1 MEGWIKVHRAIL
13 DKPIW
18 KDSTTEQKVILMTL
32 LLMASHKENQ
42 WEFKGEKYAVQPGQF
57 ITSLPSIVEKAGIG
71 ISIQNVRTA
80 LKRFEKYEFLTCES
94 TNKNRLITIV
104 NWVNYQGDEGEP
116 NRQTN
121 RQLTGNQQ
129 AANSYQECKELNK
142 EIKKE
147 VEDNAHV
154 KASDNS
160 NLNADDPPADS
171 GLDWLSQE
179 VANISIEN
187 DYVRVCNFHQSN
199 IGMLSP
205 YLSQQLGKWVDDMNG
220 EIVILA
226 MEQALKNNVRKVSYI
241 NSILNDWYSQGARTL
256 EQCQALIN
264 DFESRKGWGAHEK
277 HQTSNKGVRHGGDSE
292 ESSGSKKESPFAF
305 LDERYKKRWEP
316 PEFLQVPKMQGRGG
330 FSDPL

>member
-1 MEGWIKVHRAIL
+1 MHRAIL

-42 WEFKGEKYAVQPGQF
+42 WEFKGEKYVVQPGQF
-57 ITSLPSIVEKAGIG
+57 ITSLPSIVDKAGIG

-80 LKRFEKYEFLTCES
+80 LKRFEKYEFLTCQS

-104 NWVNYQGDEGEP
+104 NWANYQGDEAEP

-147 VEDNAHV
+147 VEDNACARV
-154 KASDNS
+154 NDSDNS
-160 NLNADDPPADS
+160 NLNLYDPPADT
-171 GLDWLSQE
+171 GLGWLSPE
-179 VANISIEN
+179 VENISTEN
-187 DYVRVCNFHQSN
+187 DCVRVYDFYQSN
-199 IGMLSP
+199 FGMLSP

-241 NSILNDWYSQGARTL
+241 NSILNDWHSQGARTL

-277 HQTSNKGVRHGGDSE
+277 HQAGNKGVRHGGDSE
-292 ESSGSKKESPFAF
+292 ESSGSKKEGPFAF

-316 PEFLQVPKMQGRGG
+316 PEFLQVSKVQGRGG